1 MLSTLITQE
10 QENSLIEDLIS
21 KIKKQVVGEE
31 TFVATKSL
39 IINVSPDYSSIVS
52 MRLAHGLSKDG
63 EMLNIIGLDTAYS
76 DDTKEKRDSY
86 KMLAEGLLGVVAQ
99 SKAFTTIFV
108 VCSEVETGDTF
119 SRVYSKL
126 KEVTEGEVKLHTVAL
141 VERNSSKFQS
151 DFVGLYSEKPVKFW
165 WEEFNTHREVQES

>member
-1 MLSTLITQE
+1 MLVTQE
-10 QENSLIEDLIS
+10 QENGLIIDLIS
-21 KIKKQVVGEE
+21 KIKEQVVGEE
-31 TFVATKSL
+31 TFIATKSL
-39 IINVSPDYSSIVS
+39 IINVSPDYSSILS

-108 VCSEVETGDTF
+108 VASEVETGDTF
-119 SRVYSKL
+119 SRIYSKL
-126 KEVTEGEVKLHTVAL
+126 KEVTEEVKIYTVAL
-141 VERNSSKFQS
+141 IESNSSKFQS

-165 WEEFNTHREVQES
+165 WEEFNTHREVQEG